1 MQHDAPL
8 IATLVAALGLAFL
21 FGVIAQRSRLSPLF
35 GYLIAGIAIGPF
47 TPGYVADQDLAS
59 ELSEIGVI
67 LLMFG
72 VGLHFSP
79 SELHSVRA
87 IAIPGAL
94 GQIVIAT
101 MLGMALAVTVGWS
114 ITSGVIFG
122 LALSVASTVVLLRA
136 LQERGLIESERGRIA
151 VGWLIV
157 EDVLMVLA
165 LVLISTLSS
174 ASGEASLHPANADLF
189 TSLLGPN
196 TIWGIMAVTIAKLA
210 AFVASMLIVGRN
222 VVPWV
227 LHFTAHTGS
236 RELFRLAVLVIA
248 LGIAYGSTR
257 LFGVSLALGAFFAGM
272 MLAESVLGQQ
282 AARET
287 LPLRDAFAVLFFVSV
302 GMLFNPAIIAQQPV
316 LVLAT
321 VLIIIVGKSVA
332 AFLIVLAFRYP
343 LGTALTISVS
353 LAQIGEFS
361 FILAVL
367 GVTLGLLSNEARDL
381 IFAGALISIL
391 CNPPLFLLLDRLTSR
406 LSDREEDHRPSADDA
421 VIGTSGAWHD
431 AFDRARAEL
440 DDSSNDVGPDGPQK
454 GA

>member
-1 MQHDAPL
+1 M
-8 IATLVAALGLAFL
+8 
-21 FGVIAQRSRLSPLF
+21 
-35 GYLIAGIAIGPF
+35 
-47 TPGYVADQDLAS
+47 
-59 ELSEIGVI
+59 
-67 LLMFG
+67 
-72 VGLHFSP
+72 
-79 SELHSVRA
+79 
-87 IAIPGAL
+87 
-94 GQIVIAT
+94 
-101 MLGMALAVTVGWS
+101 
-114 ITSGVIFG
+114 
-122 LALSVASTVVLLRA
+122 
-136 LQERGLIESERGRIA
+136 
-151 VGWLIV
+151 
-157 EDVLMVLA
+157 
-165 LVLISTLSS
+165 
-174 ASGEASLHPANADLF
+174 
-189 TSLLGPN
+189 
-196 TIWGIMAVTIAKLA
+196 
-210 AFVASMLIVGRN
+210 
-222 VVPWV
+222 
-227 LHFTAHTGS
+227 
-236 RELFRLAVLVIA
+236 AVLVIA

-332 AFLIVLAFRYP
+332 AFLFVLAFRYP

-353 LAQIGEFS
+353 LAQIGEFT

-391 CNPPLFLLLDRLTSR
+391 CNPLLFLLLDRLTSR

-421 VIGTSGAWHD
+421 AIGTSGAWHD

-440 DDSSNDVGPDGPQK
+440 DDSSNVGPDGPQK